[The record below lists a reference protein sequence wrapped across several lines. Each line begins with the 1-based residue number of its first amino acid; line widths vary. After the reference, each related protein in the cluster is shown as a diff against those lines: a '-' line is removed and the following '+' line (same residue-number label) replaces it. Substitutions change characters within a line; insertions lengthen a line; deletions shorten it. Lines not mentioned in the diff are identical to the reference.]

1 MPQVAKKILLVD
13 SNDLRRDTHVRML
26 TGVGY
31 EVECSD
37 SHEASE
43 LLRNEAE
50 FDLLILVLH
59 RKKLD
64 EAAAYSERLR
74 HKKPTLPILL
84 LLDVGVFVP
93 RGTLSETM
101 QTGFPAEMM
110 VQIAEKLAGSRHI
123 RELHFPA
130 AVAAS
135 APTRSRPA
143 KGLARQ

>member
-1 MPQVAKKILLVD
+1 MD

-37 SHEASE
+37 SCEVSE
-43 LLRNEAE
+43 LLGHEAE

-59 RKKLD
+59 QKKLD

-74 HKKPTLPILL
+74 YKKPTLPILL

-123 RELHFPA
+123 RELHFPS
-130 AVAAS
+130 AVAALPES
-135 APTRSRPA
+135 TRSHSG
-143 KGLARQ
+143 KGLAKAVGRA